1 MQLVGEQSSR
11 KRQKALHGSRTLFRY
26 FVVLHYNVSLYLP
39 RDIIETNSRHCFHSS
54 DVIIDPMPSN
64 KMESLPSANKARDRE
79 PVIPVSCVNLS
90 SDDRDLAQKLE
101 AIAQVRI

>member
-1 MQLVGEQSSR
+1 
-11 KRQKALHGSRTLFRY
+11 
-26 FVVLHYNVSLYLP
+26 
-39 RDIIETNSRHCFHSS
+39 
-54 DVIIDPMPSN
+54 MPSN
-64 KMESLPSANKARDRE
+64 KMESLPSATKIKDRE

>member
-1 MQLVGEQSSR
+1 MG
-11 KRQKALHGSRTLFRY
+11 
-26 FVVLHYNVSLYLP
+26 
-39 RDIIETNSRHCFHSS
+39 DIAPVKNPFS

-90 SDDRDLAQKLE
+90 SDDKDLAQKLSFVYHLNVSQAVFTCKSLQHFTVFCKMFE
-101 AIAQVRI
+101 IGCENLPFITCS